1 MRGHAHAT
9 TLRPLAADET
19 RCLRQPE
26 PADAAGSRG
35 TRTLMQM
42 RRVAL
47 VAAAAVLL
55 ASCSGG
61 DSEPAVIAR
70 DVTGLTNPPS
80 PAVTAPGVTPTPEA
94 PESVEPLDYSIEWTP
109 LNDRVDEGWITVPVD
124 YADPQGETIDL
135 YVARHR
141 ASGEAVGPMLANRGG
156 PGAEGGSLARNASG
170 YFDDDITDNFDV
182 IGWDPRGTGRSEG
195 AVDCVDDDEHD
206 QFFANYDVTPDDDAE
221 RQEIID
227 RAREF
232 AERCI
237 ERVEHLQYV
246 GTNNSARDIDAIRQ
260 ALDADQISYFGF
272 SYGSELGGVWATLFP
287 TSVRAAV
294 FDGATDPTAEP
305 LEVSLQQGAGFEAAL
320 DTFLARCSA
329 DDDCAFHNDGDAE
342 GAYDR
347 LMVQL
352 DESPLPSA
360 NGRPPVDRG
369 IAAIATSQ
377 AMYDE
382 QYWPAFERALEDA
395 AVGDGAGLL
404 QLNDAYYERRADG
417 SYGGLLE
424 AFQAINCADADERP
438 TIDEADADVEAV
450 LEVAPRIF
458 PYTTGSYTCTFFP
471 PAVDPRIDITG
482 EGAGPIVVI
491 GTTGD
496 AATPLESSRMMA
508 DTLEDG
514 RFVIVEA
521 NRHTGYL
528 GDACVRGIVHDYLLQ
543 LAAPDDGT
551 RCS

>member
-1 MRGHAHAT
+1 MTDARG
-9 TLRPLAADET
+9 
-19 RCLRQPE
+19 
-26 PADAAGSRG
+26 DAAGSQCA
-35 TRTLMQM
+35 RTLVQM

-47 VAAAAVLL
+47 VAAAALLL
-55 ASCSGG
+55 AACSGA
-61 DSEPAVIAR
+61 DSQPAVVAR
-70 DVTGLTNPPS
+70 DVTGLTNPPD
-80 PAVTAPGVTPTPEA
+80 PAVSSPGATVA
-94 PESVEPLDYSIEWTP
+94 PEVPDPLDYSIEWTA
-109 LNDRVDEGWITVPVD
+109 LSDRVDEGWITVPVD

-141 ASGEAVGPMLANRGG
+141 ASGDAVGPMLANRGG
-156 PGAEGGSLARNASG
+156 PGAEGGSLARNATG
-170 YFDDDITDNFDV
+170 YFDEAITDNFDV

-206 QFFANYDVTPDDDAE
+206 QFFADYDVTPDDDAE

-227 RAREF
+227 RSREF

-237 ERVEHLQYV
+237 DRVEHLQYV

-260 ALDADQISYFGF
+260 TLDADQVSYFGF

-287 TSVRAAV
+287 TTVRAAV

-305 LEVSLQQGAGFEAAL
+305 IEVSLQQGAGFEAVL
-320 DTFLARCSA
+320 DAFLAQCSA
-329 DDDCAFHNDGDAE
+329 DSDCAFHNDGDAE

-347 LMVQL
+347 LMAQL

-360 NGRPPVDRG
+360 GGRPPVDRG
-369 IAAIATSQ
+369 VAAIATSQ
-377 AMYDE
+377 AMYSD

-417 SYGGLLE
+417 SYSGLLE
-424 AFQAINCADADERP
+424 SFQAINCADDDERP
-438 TIDEADADVEAV
+438 TIEEADADVEAV

-471 PAVDPRIDITG
+471 PALDPRIDITG
-482 EGAGPIVVI
+482 IGAGPILVI

-496 AATPLESSRMMA
+496 AATPLESSRAMA

-514 RFVIVEA
+514 RLVIVEA

-528 GDACVRGIVHDYLLQ
+528 GDACVRGIVHEYLLQ
-543 LAAPDDGT
+543 LVAPDDGT